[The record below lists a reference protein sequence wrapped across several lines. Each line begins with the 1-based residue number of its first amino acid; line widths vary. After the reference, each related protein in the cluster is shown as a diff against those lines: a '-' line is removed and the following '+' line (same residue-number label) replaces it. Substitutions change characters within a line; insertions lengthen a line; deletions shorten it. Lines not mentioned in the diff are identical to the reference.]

1 MMLHAEYCVF
11 QCLSAAMS
19 QHDPRKCEDEHSTAL
34 VSCKL
39 ANDIPDPL
47 QLLQLPRQGH
57 SCRTFT
63 SQAERPAMMAEQ
75 PQLPQAA
82 FQGIHTAA
90 APHDFRPGKVSE
102 PTQHGLGCHKQPFG
116 IPAAHK
122 QRSGSMWSMAY
133 LCWRDRPCRV
143 TAAAPQDLSA
153 GSRLCAMSLLSW

>member
-19 QHDPRKCEDEHSTAL
+19 QHDPRVCKDEHSTAL

-102 PTQHGLGCHKQPFG
+102 PTQHGLGCSPLG
-116 IPAAHK
+116 
-122 QRSGSMWSMAY
+122 
-133 LCWRDRPCRV
+133 
-143 TAAAPQDLSA
+143 
-153 GSRLCAMSLLSW
+153 SLLPTNKDQAACGAWPTSVGGTGHAG